1 MGRLE
6 LLGEIMDK
14 NKEIIKTLIESAFM
28 GINSMLS
35 LLDERLKKVEES
47 TADQKELNKLMD
59 NKFEGTVKELKSI
72 VRDIKNVGDFNV
84 YSEYKNGEIS

>member
-14 NKEIIKTLIESAFM
+14 NKETIKTLIESAFI
-28 GINSMLS
+28 GVNSMLS

-59 NKFEGTVKELKSI
+59 NKFEETVKELKSI
-72 VRDIKNVGDFNV
+72 LRDIKGVGDFNV

>member
-1 MGRLE
+1 
-6 LLGEIMDK
+6 MDK